1 MHRIALALVSLFA
14 LASSLSGQQLP
25 VPAPTTTSVGSSG
38 NVELRVGDVLR
49 VSVWREPALSGE
61 FPVDQAGYI
70 TLPLLGLRRADGVPW
85 LQLRDSLLAGYRREL
100 KTETIALT
108 PLRRIYVLGSVLR
121 PGLYLLDPTLG
132 LEGAIAL
139 AGGAGLDG
147 NLDRIRVMRE
157 GNVLLERIPVKATT
171 AEYEVRSGDQLF
183 VQRRSWIDRNSTL
196 LLTSVISLAGIVVS
210 LVAASK

>member
-1 MHRIALALVSLFA
+1 MYRIALALVSLFA

-25 VPAPTTTSVGSSG
+25 MPAPAVTSAIVPGHM
-38 NVELRVGDVLR
+38 ELRVGDVLR
-49 VSVWREPALSGE
+49 ISVWREPALSGE

-70 TLPLLGLRRADGVPW
+70 TLPLLGIRRADGVPW
-85 LQLRDSLLAGYRREL
+85 LQFRDSLLAGYRREL

-121 PGLYLLDPTLG
+121 PGLYLLDPTFG
-132 LEGAIAL
+132 LEGAVAL

-147 NLDRIRVMRE
+147 NLDRIRVMRD
-157 GNVLLERIPVKATT
+157 GKVLLERIPVKATT
-171 AEYEVRSGDQLF
+171 AEYDVRSGDQLF
-183 VQRRSWIDRNSTL
+183 IERRSWLDRNSTL

-210 LVAASK
+210 LASRK